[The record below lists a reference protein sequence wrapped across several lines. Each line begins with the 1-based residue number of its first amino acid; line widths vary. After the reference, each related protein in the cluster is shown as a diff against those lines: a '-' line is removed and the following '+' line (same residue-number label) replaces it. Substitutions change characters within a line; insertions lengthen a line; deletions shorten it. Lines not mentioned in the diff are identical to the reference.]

1 MQWTTSGICMIARRA
16 VSGAGSILLTLS
28 FARGQTAPP
37 QKFDV
42 ASVKAYGTQD
52 GNFMIRS
59 QPDGTFRAVGATLKM
74 LVMSAYDVKAFQVL
88 NAPAWMGT
96 ELWEIQAKAD
106 ASGGRPSRLDLQRRL
121 QALLEE
127 RYQLKVHRERRTMPV
142 YALVVAKSSG
152 TKMTAA
158 TTNEQPGICPCGPA
172 LLTPKRASMA
182 MLADL
187 LSTRLWRVV
196 IDKTGIKG
204 EYAFN
209 LAWTPASN
217 EYGPEALGLPPG
229 TGNSPP
235 IDGANLGPSIFTA
248 LEEQLGLRLK
258 SQKGPV
264 EVIVVDR
271 VERPS
276 QN

>member
-1 MQWTTSGICMIARRA
+1 MIARCA
-16 VSGAGSILLTLS
+16 VQAAFPILLILD
-28 FARGQTAPP
+28 FARGQAVLPP

-42 ASVKAYGTQD
+42 ASVKAYGVQD
-52 GNFMIRS
+52 GNFMVRY

-74 LVMSAYDVKAFQVL
+74 LVMAAYDVKAFQVL
-88 NAPAWMGT
+88 NAPEWTGT

-106 ASGGRPSRLDLQRRL
+106 ASGGPSRADAKARVR
-121 QALLEE
+121 ALLEE
-127 RYQLKVHRERRTMPV
+127 RYKLKVHRERRIMPV
-142 YALVVAKSSG
+142 YALVVTKSSG
-152 TKMTAA
+152 IRMTVA
-158 TTNEQPGICPCGPA
+158 TSNEQPGICPCGPA
-172 LLTPKRASMA
+172 LLAPNRASMA

-196 IDKTGIKG
+196 IDKTGLKG
-204 EYAFN
+204 EYAFK
-209 LAWTPASN
+209 LAWKPMPN

-235 IDGANLGPSIFTA
+235 PDEANVGPSIFTA
-248 LEEQLGLRLK
+248 LKEQLGLRLD

-264 EVIVVDR
+264 EVIVIDS

-276 QN
+276 EN

>member
-1 MQWTTSGICMIARRA
+1 MIARCA
-16 VSGAGSILLTLS
+16 VQAACPILLILG
-28 FARGQTAPP
+28 FARGQAVPPP

-42 ASVKAYGTQD
+42 ASVKAYGVQD
-52 GNFMIRS
+52 GNFMVRS

-74 LVMSAYDVKAFQVL
+74 LVMTAYDVKAFQVF
-88 NAPAWMGT
+88 NAPGWMGT

-106 ASGGRPSRLDLQRRL
+106 ASGGRPSRADVQARVR
-121 QALLEE
+121 ALLEE

-142 YALVVAKSSG
+142 YALIVAKSSG
-152 TKMTAA
+152 IRMTVA
-158 TTNEQPGICPCGPA
+158 TSNEQPGICPCGPA
-172 LLTPKRASMA
+172 SVAPNRASMA

-204 EYAFN
+204 EYAFK
-209 LAWTPASN
+209 LAWTPMPN

-235 IDGANLGPSIFTA
+235 PDRANAGPSIFTA
-248 LEEQLGLRLK
+248 LKEQLGLRLD

-264 EVIVVDR
+264 EVIVIDR

-276 QN
+276 EN

>member
-1 MQWTTSGICMIARRA
+1 MIARCVVLA
-16 VSGAGSILLTLS
+16 AFPIFLTLG
-28 FARGQTAPP
+28 FATGQTVPPP

-42 ASVKAYGTQD
+42 ASVKAYGVQD
-52 GNFMIRS
+52 GNFMVRS
-59 QPDGTFRAVGATLKM
+59 QPDGAFRAVGATLKM
-74 LVMSAYDVKAFQVL
+74 LVMTAYDVKAFQVL
-88 NAPAWMGT
+88 NAPGWMGT

-106 ASGGRPSRLDLQRRL
+106 GAGSGPLWADVQMRLR
-121 QALLEE
+121 ALLEE
-127 RYQLKVHRERRTMPV
+127 RYQLKIHRERRTMPV

-152 TKMTAA
+152 VKMTAA
-158 TTNEQPGICPCGPA
+158 TSDERPGICPCGPA
-172 LLTPKRASMA
+172 LLTPNRASMT

-196 IDKTGIKG
+196 IDKTGLKG
-204 EYAFN
+204 EYAFK
-209 LAWTPASN
+209 LAWTPMPN
-217 EYGPEALGLPPG
+217 EYGPEALGLPPA
-229 TGNSPP
+229 TGNSSPP
-235 IDGANLGPSIFTA
+235 DSANVGLSIFTA
-248 LEEQLGLRLK
+248 LKEQLGLRLD

>member
-1 MQWTTSGICMIARRA
+1 MIARC
-16 VSGAGSILLTLS
+16 AGLATVPILLILD
-28 FARGQTAPP
+28 FARGQTFPPP

-42 ASVKAYGTQD
+42 ASVKAYGVQD

-88 NAPAWMGT
+88 NAPGWTGT
-96 ELWEIQAKAD
+96 ELWEIQAKTD
-106 ASGGRPSRLDLQRRL
+106 ASGGRPAWADVQMRLR
-121 QALLEE
+121 ALLEE
-127 RYQLKVHRERRTMPV
+127 RYQLKIHRELRTMPV

-152 TKMTAA
+152 VKLAPA
-158 TTNEQPGICPCGPA
+158 TSQERPGICPCGPA
-172 LLTPKRASMA
+172 LLTPNRASMT

-196 IDKTGIKG
+196 IDKTGLKG
-204 EYAFN
+204 EYAFK
-209 LAWTPASN
+209 LAWTPAPN

-229 TGNSPP
+229 TGHSPP
-235 IDGANLGPSIFTA
+235 PDGANPGPSIFTA

-258 SQKGPV
+258 PQKGPV

-271 VERPS
+271 IERPS
-276 QN
+276 EN

>member
-1 MQWTTSGICMIARRA
+1 MIARRA
-16 VSGAGSILLTLS
+16 VQAACLLLLILS
-28 FARGQTAPP
+28 FAKGQTAPP
-37 QKFDV
+37 PKKFDV
-42 ASVKAYGTQD
+42 ASVKAYGVQD

-74 LVMSAYDVKAFQVL
+74 LVMFAYDVKAFQVM
-88 NAPAWMGT
+88 NAPGWTGT

-106 ASGGRPSRLDLQRRL
+106 ASGGRPLRADVQVRVR
-121 QALLEE
+121 ALLEE
-127 RYQLKVHRERRTMPV
+127 RYQLKVHSERRTMPV
-142 YALVVAKSSG
+142 YTLVVAKSSG
-152 TKMTAA
+152 LRMTAA
-158 TTNEQPGICPCGPA
+158 TSNEQPGICPCGA
-172 LLTPKRASMA
+172 ASLTPNRASMA

-204 EYAFN
+204 EYAFK
-209 LAWTPASN
+209 LAWTPMPN

-229 TGNSPP
+229 TGNGPP
-235 IDGANLGPSIFTA
+235 PDGANAGPSIFTA
-248 LEEQLGLRLK
+248 LKEQLGLQLK

-271 VERPS
+271 IERPS
-276 QN
+276 EN